1 MLTLPQI
8 NLIELLPDGERE
20 RDGMSLA
27 PYQIAFGANEA
38 VIVSHKINRLGH
50 GVSKHVILSAKP

>member
-8 NLIELLPDGERE
+8 NLIEHLPDGER
-20 RDGMSLA
+20 DGKSLA
-27 PYQIAFGANEA
+27 PYQIAFGATEA